1 MHVAASNVDTDTIAR
16 QILPSPC
23 RRLLP
28 LVLTG
33 EATAPGEERLDEESR
48 RDHLRLR
55 DELEGDKDDD
65 DALEDLEGEGEV
77 RGERGRAVLLK
88 QLRIAD
94 VEDHEVQQLQQDG
107 DDKEVGP
114 REAPHTGQEPDTVH
128 ALLQTP
134 PRALETLETAPAHRK
149 PARRHV
155 PRGPPR
161 EPQQVE
167 VF

>member
-16 QILPSPC
+16 QILPSP
-23 RRLLP
+23 RRRLP

-33 EATAPGEERLDEESR
+33 ETTAPGEERLEEESR

-88 QLRIAD
+88 QLRVAD
-94 VEDHEVQQLQQDG
+94 VEDHEVQQL
-107 DDKEVGP
+107 
-114 REAPHTGQEPDTVH
+114 
-128 ALLQTP
+128 
-134 PRALETLETAPAHRK
+134 
-149 PARRHV
+149 
-155 PRGPPR
+155 
-161 EPQQVE
+161 
-167 VF
+167 